1 MIEIDFL
8 VECTIRAPTVYRLH
22 NLKEELSPLIW
33 FYRQTFVFS
42 VIIEIYDFT
51 RTWICFWNM
60 KTHYRTQNAGNYL
73 TRYKKFNVCPPPPIF
88 FYTVLHVPFSNTSIR
103 QWIISSF
110 WFFAFILSCKMTEKT
125 NQASILF
132 FLLNWQNCMFGIS
145 VSEWDLT

>member
-73 TRYKKFNVCPPPPIF
+73 TRYKKFNVCPPPQFFFIQ
-88 FYTVLHVPFSNTSIR
+88 FYTYHFLILVFANELFHHSD
-103 QWIISSF
+103 
-110 WFFAFILSCKMTEKT
+110 FAFILSCKMTEKT